1 MPALN
6 PWTCVRL
13 VPVELLERLM
23 MESDHAPLGPARLR
37 VTGPREAIS
46 AELSVVRLR
55 EGDIVRSKIGDF
67 VPTVHYAL
75 DRRLMALV
83 DARRRDRRGRHEN
96 GSIPFDF
103 AGSGG

>member
-1 MPALN
+1 
-6 PWTCVRL
+6 
-13 VPVELLERLM
+13 VELIERLM
-23 MESDHAPLGPARLR
+23 TESDHAPLGPACLG
-37 VTGPREAIS
+37 VTGPTEAVS

-83 DARRRDRRGRHEN
+83 HGRRRDRGHEG

-103 AGSGG
+103 AESGR